1 MQIVIDLSDN
11 EVRAVIGSIGPD
23 ETVAEYVR
31 RCGVPREIKH
41 RSNSVR
47 MLPGDIARAGKLPVM
62 ELAAR
67 CGVSYPTVA
76 KALRGEAVHPKK
88 HGAIL
93 RAVQQMS
100 GGAK

>member
-31 RCGVPREIKH
+31 RCGVPAVGKRK
-41 RSNSVR
+41 STSVR
-47 MLPGDIARAGKLPVM
+47 MLSGDIARADKLPVL

-67 CGVSYPTVA
+67 AGVSYPTVA
-76 KALRGEAVHPKK
+76 KALRGEVIHHKK
-88 HGAIL
+88 HSAIL